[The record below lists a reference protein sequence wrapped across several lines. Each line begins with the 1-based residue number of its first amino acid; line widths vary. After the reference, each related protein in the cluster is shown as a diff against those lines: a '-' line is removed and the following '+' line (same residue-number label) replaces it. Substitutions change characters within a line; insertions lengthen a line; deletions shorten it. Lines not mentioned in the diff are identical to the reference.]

1 MGKWSEQI
9 IATLDNKLSDT
20 KQRDIRFYRVEEFK
34 RNIERVGSFSAS
46 CSTCNNEKKNISAI
60 IEKIDEAI
68 DVPGNSRRE
77 YDRLISRL
85 AAHMQK
91 SHGFFTPY
99 HFSYLY
105 SFLGIVAGLLL
116 GYLLMKLNPA
126 HGGAMLSAGFVA
138 GLIAGYFSGAAKDRK
153 IRSSKKL
160 M

>member
-1 MGKWSEQI
+1 MEKWSEQTI
-9 IATLDNKLSDT
+9 ETLDNKLIDT

-34 RNIERVGSFSAS
+34 RNIGRVELFSEN
-46 CSTCNNEKKNISAI
+46 CSTCTHEKKNISAI
-60 IEKIDEAI
+60 VEKIDEAI

-85 AAHMQK
+85 ATHMQK

-105 SFLGIVAGLLL
+105 SFLGMVSGLLL
-116 GYLLMKLNPA
+116 GYLLMKLFPA
-126 HGGAMLSAGFVA
+126 HSGAMLSAGFVA
-138 GLIAGYFSGAAKDRK
+138 GLLAGYFAGAAKDRK
-153 IRSSKKL
+153 IRSSRKL